1 MYRYQPGNILREYA
15 TVMGGK
21 CWNLTGVFFIISMNA
36 EEVTVVSLYDRDG
49 FWTPM
54 QKTQF
59 NHKDLK
65 NRKNW
70 IWEVQ

>member
-21 CWNLTGVFFIISMNA
+21 NLKLTGVFFIISMD
-36 EEVTVVSLYDRDG
+36 EDEVTVVSMYDRDG
-49 FWTPM
+49 FWLPM

-70 IWEVQ
+70 IWEVK